1 MKIFSDCRPLASIPV
16 LMLACFFTV
25 TDFSP
30 RQSEARTNNNW
41 SSVNRSQQCS
51 REAERYADRR
61 ARRQTAGGAIG
72 GAAVGGIA
80 GNSRRN
86 AGIGAAIGAGAGLF
100 RANSRWRTYYN
111 RAYFRCINR

>member
-1 MKIFSDCRPLASIPV
+1 MLYRRPALWVASLV
-16 LMLACFFTV
+16 LLGSLIAI
-25 TDFSP
+25 DFSP
-30 RQSEARTNNNW
+30 GVSEARTNNNW

-51 REAERYADRR
+51 REAERYANRR

-86 AGIGAAIGAGAGLF
+86 AGRGAAIGAGAGLF
-100 RANSRWRTYYN
+100 RANSRWRTFYN
-111 RAYFRCINR
+111 RAYRSCINR

>member
-1 MKIFSDCRPLASIPV
+1 MKFSSNCRPLTSLPIV
-16 LMLACFFTV
+16 MLAIFLALI
-25 TDFSP
+25 DLSP

-86 AGIGAAIGAGAGLF
+86 AGIGAAVGAGAGLF

>member
-1 MKIFSDCRPLASIPV
+1 MKISLCYRPFISRFILA
-16 LMLACFFTV
+16 LACFLAV
-25 TDFSP
+25 IDLSP